1 MYTIE
6 KELEKLKQVY
16 LKKDYDDPNTI
27 YILIKTVDK
36 HAIFRTLDTITLKEE
51 IIALPEIFLK
61 TEFYTAYEYIK
72 NAEFIG
78 KTGFYKNMSDLEKY
92 IYLNY
97 ILYYKDDFYELIY
110 DTFDKKIKIMPSIY
124 AIEDFIEKETPLTKD
139 VALTR
144 IKI

>member
-1 MYTIE
+1 MYDI
-6 KELEKLKQVY
+6 KDKLEKLKQVY
-16 LKKDYDDPNTI
+16 LKKEYDDPNTI
-27 YILIKTVDK
+27 YILIKIVDNY
-36 HAIFRTLDTITLKEE
+36 AIFRTLDTITLKEE
-51 IIALPEIFLK
+51 IIALPEMFLK

-124 AIEDFIEKETPLTKD
+124 TIEDFIEKETPQTND
-139 VALTR
+139 IVITR

>member
-1 MYTIE
+1 MYDI
-6 KELEKLKQVY
+6 KDKLEKLKQVY

-27 YILIKTVDK
+27 YILIKIVDNY
-36 HAIFRTLDTITLKEE
+36 AIFRTLDTITLKEE

-124 AIEDFIEKETPLTKD
+124 AIEDFIEKKTPLTKD

>member
-1 MYTIE
+1 MYDI
-6 KELEKLKQVY
+6 KDKLEKLKQVY
-16 LKKDYDDPNTI
+16 LKKEYDDPNTI
-27 YILIKTVDK
+27 YILIKIVNNY
-36 HAIFRTLDTITLKEE
+36 AIFRTLDTITLKEE

-124 AIEDFIEKETPLTKD
+124 AIEDFIEKKTPLTKD

>member
-1 MYTIE
+1 MYDI
-6 KELEKLKQVY
+6 KAKLEKLKQVY
-16 LKKDYDDPNTI
+16 LKKEYDDPNTI
-27 YILIKTVDK
+27 YILIKIVDNY
-36 HAIFRTLDTITLKEE
+36 AIFRTLDTITLKEE

-124 AIEDFIEKETPLTKD
+124 AIEDFIEKETPQTND
-139 VALTR
+139 IVITR

>member
-1 MYTIE
+1 MYDI
-6 KELEKLKQVY
+6 KDKLEKLKQVY
-16 LKKDYDDPNTI
+16 LKKEYDDPNTI
-27 YILIKTVDK
+27 YILIKIVNNY
-36 HAIFRTLDTITLKEE
+36 AIFRTLDTITLKEE

-124 AIEDFIEKETPLTKD
+124 AIEDFIEKETPQTND
-139 VALTR
+139 IVITR

>member
-1 MYTIE
+1 MYDI
-6 KELEKLKQVY
+6 KDKLEKLKQVY
-16 LKKDYDDPNTI
+16 LKKEYDDPNTI
-27 YILIKTVDK
+27 YILIKIVDNY
-36 HAIFRTLDTITLKEE
+36 AIFRTLDTITLKEE

-124 AIEDFIEKETPLTKD
+124 AIEDFIEKKTPLTKD